1 MKKFSYK
8 IKDEAGIHA
17 RPAGLLVK
25 TAGKFRSEIKLLCGD
40 KSADAKRLF
49 AVMGMGVKYNSDVT
63 VTAEGTDEEL
73 AVSELESFFEENL

>member
-25 TAGKFRSEIKLLCGD
+25 TAGKFQSEIKLLCGD

-49 AVMGMGVKYNSDVT
+49 AVMGMGVKYTSV
-63 VTAEGTDEEL
+63 L
-73 AVSELESFFEENL
+73 Y